1 MSLLQRFAAA
11 ADSQLFENLATLE
24 NRVRRTSP
32 SQKIRQNSQTHD
44 EESTTQRVLVLGWI
58 YESMCFGR
66 EFSIN
71 QSILIRAFF
80 MSRKVYVAGKLVP
93 AEQASVSVFDHGL
106 LYGDGI
112 FEGIRV
118 YGGRVFL
125 HREHIDRLFESA
137 LAIRLEIPITHAE
150 MIKAVEDTVKAN
162 DIQDGYVRLVV
173 TRGSG
178 SLGLDI
184 RRTSNPQV
192 IIIADT
198 ISLYPAELY
207 ETGMKLVTAATIR
220 NHPGALSPRIKS
232 LNYLN
237 NIMAKIEGTDAGTV
251 EALMLNHNGEVA
263 ECTGDNI
270 FIVKHGV
277 LKTPQRDSGILEGI
291 TRNAVMKLAVEA
303 GVIVQECVL
312 TRHDIFTAD
321 ECFLTGTAAEVIAV
335 ISLDGRKIGAGTP
348 GPVTT
353 DLLHRFRKLT
363 QT

>member
-1 MSLLQRFAAA
+1 
-11 ADSQLFENLATLE
+11 
-24 NRVRRTSP
+24 
-32 SQKIRQNSQTHD
+32 
-44 EESTTQRVLVLGWI
+44 
-58 YESMCFGR
+58 
-66 EFSIN
+66 
-71 QSILIRAFF
+71 
-80 MSRKVYVAGKLVP
+80 MSRKVYIAGKLVP
-93 AEQASVSVFDHGL
+93 AEQATVSVFDHGL

-125 HREHIDRLFESA
+125 LKEHIDRLYESA
-137 LAIRLEIPITHAE
+137 LAIRLQIPIAPAE
-150 MIKAVEDTVKAN
+150 MTKAVEDTVREN
-162 DIQDGYVRLVV
+162 GITDGYVRLVV
-173 TRGSG
+173 TRGAG

-207 ETGMKLVTAATIR
+207 ENGLRLITASTIR

-251 EALMLNHNGEVA
+251 EALMLNHNGEVS

-270 FIVKHGV
+270 FIVKNGV
-277 LKTPQRDSGILEGI
+277 LKTPPTDAGILEGI
-291 TRNAVMKLAVEA
+291 TRNAVIGLARAA
-303 GVIVQECVL
+303 GVEVRECVMV
-312 TRHDIFTAD
+312 RHDIFTAD

-335 ISLDGRKIGAGTP
+335 ISLDGRQIGDGKP
-348 GPVTT
+348 GPVTR
-353 DLLHRFRKLT
+353 DLLQRFQKITRGE
-363 QT
+363 